1 MYTVKLS
8 AVILVAAAVAALPPT
23 PPPRVEGAPVAPP
36 PAWAEVSRTS
46 LWLAYG
52 SYCWS
57 EAGKAACAD
66 MIPPAQ
72 RPDLPV
78 IRARR
83 GQAIVVRLRFRASR
97 IVVTVGGRRV
107 VRTTGSTVSW
117 QTARTGIVSVEA
129 KVRGDG
135 ASYVAR
141 LRIR

>member
-1 MYTVKLS
+1 
-8 AVILVAAAVAALPPT
+8 
-23 PPPRVEGAPVAPP
+23 
-36 PAWAEVSRTS
+36 

-72 RPDLPV
+72 RRDLPV

-83 GQAIVVRLRFRASR
+83 SRTIVVRLRFRASS
-97 IVVTVGGRRV
+97 IAVTVGGRV
-107 VRTTGSTVSW
+107 VARATGSTVSW
-117 QTARTGIVSVEA
+117 RAARAGIVSVEA

-135 ASYVAR
+135 ASYLAR
-141 LRIR
+141 LKII